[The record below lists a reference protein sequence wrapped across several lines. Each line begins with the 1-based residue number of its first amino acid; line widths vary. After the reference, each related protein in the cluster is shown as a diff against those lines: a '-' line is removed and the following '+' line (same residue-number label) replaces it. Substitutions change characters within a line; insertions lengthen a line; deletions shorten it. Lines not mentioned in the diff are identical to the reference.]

1 MPDETLLLIV
11 YGAGALLLMA
21 LAVPMIRGKVPPN
34 GLYGFRVPKTMNNPD
49 IWYPANA
56 YAGRQL
62 LWAGLAILLG
72 VVVLYFILGNSLDA
86 YALAS
91 LGLVLI
97 ALGIAV
103 WRSVRYLKDL

>member
-56 YAGRQL
+56 YAGWQL

-72 VVVLYFILGNSLDA
+72 VVVLYFILGSSLDA